1 MSYQLF
7 SDDIVFLQRLLK
19 SESLYTDKIDGI
31 WGPNTDKAVTQ
42 FEAQSKAIA
51 EQIMSFDSRSERNIQ
66 TLNLKAQS
74 AARLFLKAVLSA
86 GISARIISGTR
97 TYAEQDHLYGIGRN
111 GNPGHVVTNARGGQS
126 NHNFG
131 IAWDIG
137 VFENGNY
144 LPESPLYDQ
153 AAKTGLDAL
162 PQLEWGGD
170 WHSITD
176 RPHFQLATGLSI
188 SEVRQR
194 FEAGQAYV

>member
-137 VFENGNY
+137 V
-144 LPESPLYDQ
+144 
-153 AAKTGLDAL
+153 
-162 PQLEWGGD
+162 
-170 WHSITD
+170 
-176 RPHFQLATGLSI
+176 
-188 SEVRQR
+188 
-194 FEAGQAYV
+194 